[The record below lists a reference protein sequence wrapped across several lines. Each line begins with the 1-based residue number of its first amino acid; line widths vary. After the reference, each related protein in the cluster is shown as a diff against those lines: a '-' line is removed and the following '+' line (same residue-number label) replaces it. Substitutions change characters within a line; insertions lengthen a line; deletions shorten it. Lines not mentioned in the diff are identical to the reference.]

1 VVINLAGDHNVL
13 NALAAIAVATEEG
26 VSDAAILAGLKAFSG
41 VGRRFDVADGIRFAG
56 KQITVVDDY
65 GHHPT
70 EVAMVIE
77 AARKVWP
84 DRRLVMTYQPH
95 RYTRTHDLYD
105 DFTKVLSTVD
115 KLVLLEVYAA
125 GEDPIAGADSHA
137 LCQGIR
143 ERGSLNPI
151 YAANPAEAFDL
162 LPNILENGDVLLVQ
176 GAGNVN
182 QLSNRLRGDNE
193 GH

>member
-1 VVINLAGDHNVL
+1 
-13 NALAAIAVATEEG
+13 
-26 VSDAAILAGLKAFSG
+26 
-41 VGRRFDVADGIRFAG
+41 
-56 KQITVVDDY
+56 
-65 GHHPT
+65 
-70 EVAMVIE
+70 MVIE

-95 RYTRTHDLYD
+95 RFTRTHDLYD

-151 YAANPAEAFDL
+151 YAANPTEAFDL

-193 GH
+193 SH